1 MANSRINIDFGTI
14 LKRSKCINSLSESCI
29 DTKKRYK
36 YLENQILN
44 KQSFLSIKNSLRSY
58 IESLCDHK
66 NANMYFR
73 QPLHLIQEFNKYD
86 ASCSEYILKEYT
98 DRILPYV
105 EDVSIL
111 NEAIQRYDLYPYQY
125 DIIKEYASKYIVADR
140 ILNNHDKISK
150 RFNICSEINK
160 VKSRGLKFVT
170 ESCCSMI
177 DTYTIAPYAKF
188 NLCLEEMGYLLDK
201 EGINYDKK
209 DLVKYTTE
217 YFLLRSS
224 DISDRDYKGYKTVLK
239 ENTYITENDLEYVN
253 FILYPDKKSSKDVF
267 DNFAP
272 SINKQI
278 DSFISLQSKSI
289 KDLDACITSCLRTT
303 NLDLK
308 TNIDKIIWLIWD
320 VYKSNIFESKD
331 LDQLIKSWLEC
342 VIIRFDN
349 DNFLSTT
356 DIDTII
362 NKIENISDN
371 LVSGFSDN
379 ADYCLQVSKFKD
391 LLNEFVEKLSSL
403 SDISYSKDNIEA
415 IKYVNSNKEEPVPL
429 KEFKIFKFHN
439 LVRASLEA
447 DSYLKN
453 KEKKLFITRKPND
466 IIFGE
471 STDELYSYIGEDS
484 KADICVAQ
492 YYLNSSCNKQYLE
505 EVCKEFND
513 KLLCNNMDSIRCYY
527 MILGEVAEIHLK
539 ESCPVELNESDWD
552 KIRESYNS
560 SMDIYIDEFANIATC
575 FESLSGFNN
584 FNVENI
590 LLNTNKDLLSLE
602 HYKVAMEALSFLDI
616 NKDTVNLFSESFSN
630 YRYSVVTESEYNKE
644 ISTIK
649 RINENWEQEQSIPL
663 SVQVEAFQILTAV
676 LEDAPKI
683 KKPEVNKPKVGTS
696 NDDNKKE
703 DNKSDKEDSNNDNE
717 KSKNPFKGINLS
729 SMKLYLE
736 GLKSKM
742 KNMSAKE
749 KEVSRNMD
757 NYFRLFVKAMKNALV
772 SDRREAIIKGSV
784 IPSFS
789 RCVKYAIGLAGMG
802 LITGNPLVP
811 LLTAITGLAV
821 SKRLTQKERMLLLDE
836 IETELEVI
844 DKEISMAES
853 KNQMKKYRQLL
864 NYKKN
869 LQRQY
874 QRIRYNIRIGK
885 DILPGSSA
893 GIKDK

>member
-1 MANSRINIDFGTI
+1 MANNRINIDFGTI

-44 KQSFLSIKNSLRSY
+44 KQPILSIKNSLRSY

-125 DIIKEYASKYIVADR
+125 DIIKEYASKYIIADR

-201 EGINYDKK
+201 EGISYDKK

-267 DNFAP
+267 DNFTP

-331 LDQLIKSWLEC
+331 LEQLIKSWLEC
-342 VIIRFDN
+342 TIIRFDN
-349 DNFLSTT
+349 DNFLSTA
-356 DIDTII
+356 DIDAII

-371 LVSGFSDN
+371 LVSGFNDN

-391 LLNEFVEKLSSL
+391 LLNEFIEKLSSL

-415 IKYVNSNKEEPVPL
+415 IKYVDSDKEEPVPL

-439 LVRASLEA
+439 LVRASLES

-505 EVCKEFND
+505 KVCKEFND
-513 KLLCNNMDSIRCYY
+513 RLLCNNMDSIRCYY

-590 LLNTNKDLLSLE
+590 LLNTNKDSLSLE

-616 NKDTVNLFSESFSN
+616 DKDTVNLFSESFSN

-663 SVQVEAFQILTAV
+663 SIQVEAFQILTAV

-703 DNKSDKEDSNNDNE
+703 DNKSDKEDNNNDNE
-717 KSKNPFKGINLS
+717 KSKNPFRGINLS

>member
-1 MANSRINIDFGTI
+1 MASSRINIDFGTI
-14 LKRSKCINSLSESCI
+14 LKRSKCINSLSESCT
-29 DTKKRYK
+29 DAKKRYE
-36 YLENQILN
+36 YLENNIHN
-44 KQSFLSIKNSLRSY
+44 KQSNSYIKNSLRSY

-73 QPLHLIQEFNKYD
+73 QPLYLIQEFNKSD
-86 ASCSEYILKEYT
+86 KSCSEYILKEYT
-98 DRILPYV
+98 NRILPYV
-105 EDVSIL
+105 NDISLL
-111 NEAIQRYDLYPYQY
+111 NEAAQRYDLYPYQY
-125 DIIKEYASKYIVADR
+125 DIIKEYASKYIIADR

-201 EGINYDKK
+201 EGIDYDKK
-209 DLVKYTTE
+209 DLVRYTTE
-217 YFLLRSS
+217 YFLLRSP

-239 ENTYITENDLEYVN
+239 ENTYITEDDLEYVN
-253 FILYPDKKSSKDVF
+253 FVLYPEKQSRNVLDDCV
-267 DNFAP
+267 P
-272 SINKQI
+272 SINKQLQL
-278 DSFISLQSKSI
+278 FISIQSKSI
-289 KDLDACITSCLRTT
+289 EELDKCISNCTKATI
-303 NLDLK
+303 LDLK

-320 VYKSNIFESKD
+320 VYKSNIFENAQLEQSIKCWLQCIISRFEKD
-331 LDQLIKSWLEC
+331 IVS
-342 VIIRFDN
+342 
-349 DNFLSTT
+349 SS
-356 DIDTII
+356 DIDNII
-362 NKIENISDN
+362 IKIENISNNLIAGFNDN
-371 LVSGFSDN
+371 G
-379 ADYCLQVSKFKD
+379 DYCLLISKFKE
-391 LLNEFVEKLSSL
+391 LLNEFIDRLTAL
-403 SDISYSKDNIEA
+403 SDISYSKDNIDA
-415 IKYVNSNKEEPVPL
+415 IDYVNSDREDPIPV

-439 LVRASLEA
+439 LVRATLEM
-447 DSYLKN
+447 DNFLKN
-453 KEKKLFITRKPND
+453 KEKKLFISRKPND

-471 STDELYSYIGEDS
+471 STDELYSYIGEDA

-492 YYLNSSCNKQYLE
+492 YYTESSDNKSCFE
-505 EVCKEFND
+505 EICKEFNNR
-513 KLLCNNMDSIRCYY
+513 LICNNMDTIRCYY
-527 MILGEVAEIHLK
+527 VNLGEVAEIHLK
-539 ESCPVELNESDWD
+539 ESCPIKLNESDWN
-552 KIRESYNS
+552 KIHESYNF
-560 SMDIYIDEFANIATC
+560 SMDIYIDKFANVATC
-575 FESLSGFNN
+575 IESLSGFNN
-584 FNVENI
+584 FDIENR
-590 LLNTNKDLLSLE
+590 LFNFKNNPNLSLE
-602 HYKVAMEALSFLDI
+602 HYEVAMEALSLLDI
-616 NKDTVNLFSESFSN
+616 DKDTINLFSESFGN
-630 YRYSVVTESEYNKE
+630 YRYSVITESEYNRE
-644 ISTIK
+644 LNTIK
-649 RINENWEQEQSIPL
+649 KISENWEQQQSIPL
-663 SVQVEAFQILTAV
+663 YVQVEAFQILTAV
-676 LEDAPKI
+676 LEDAPNV
-683 KKPEVNKPKVGTS
+683 KKPEVKKPKVGVD
-696 NDDNKKE
+696 NNKHEEDKPNKEENGKDDGKK
-703 DNKSDKEDSNNDNE
+703 D
-717 KSKNPFKGINLS
+717 KNPFKGINLS

-757 NYFRLFVKAMKNALV
+757 NYFRLFVKSMKNALV

-802 LITGNPLVP
+802 LITGNPLIP
-811 LLTAITGLAV
+811 LLTAMTGLAV

-836 IETELEVI
+836 IETELEVV